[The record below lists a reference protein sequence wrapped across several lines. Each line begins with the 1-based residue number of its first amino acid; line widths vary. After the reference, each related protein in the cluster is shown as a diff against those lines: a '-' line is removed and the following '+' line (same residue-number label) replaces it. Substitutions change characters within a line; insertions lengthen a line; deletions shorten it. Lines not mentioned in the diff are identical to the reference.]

1 VQFELNIEN
10 VRGNRY
16 RFGMDQFSKSERI
29 WSDTQLKDAVAAATN
44 WRDVMRALGLR
55 ANSAGAIRIMKRH
68 VVGLGLDTSHFRGK
82 RSWSDAQLR
91 RAVIDAQSWDE
102 LLTTLGLAPR
112 SGDGRIRVKA
122 HATRLGLDLEHL
134 GNPIAN
140 SPGPTEV
147 KPDLRYL
154 RDAATC
160 IAASWFSLC
169 GFNVAIPLEPAV
181 YDLLVSMPE
190 GIKRI
195 QVKTT
200 TCFGKDGWTVA
211 VGRRPYSIGN
221 RERRVPYDPELI
233 DWFFIVDG
241 DLTIY
246 LIPSRVIAGRVAILL
261 HTYTKYIVGNAAGF
275 MRPSPHAA

>member
-1 VQFELNIEN
+1 MA
-10 VRGNRY
+10 RP
-16 RFGMDQFSKSERI
+16 SKSERT
-29 WSDTQLKDAVAAATN
+29 WSDAQLKDAVAVSAN
-44 WRDVMRALGLR
+44 WRDVMRALGLN
-55 ANSAGAIRIMKRH
+55 ANSAGAIRIVRRH
-68 VVGLGLDTSHFRGK
+68 TVILGLDTSHFRGK
-82 RSWSDAQLR
+82 RRWSDAQLR
-91 RAVIDAQSWDE
+91 RAVIEAQSWDE
-102 LLTTLGLAPR
+102 LLTTLGLV
-112 SGDGRIRVKA
+112 SYNGDARIRVKA
-122 HATRLGLDLEHL
+122 HAMRLGLGLSHLE
-134 GNPIAN
+134 N
-140 SPGPTEV
+140 SLAKAPGRAEV

-181 YDLLVSMPE
+181 YDLLVTTPE
-190 GIKRI
+190 GIKRV

-200 TCFGKDGWTVA
+200 TCYSKDGWTVV
-211 VGRRPYSIGN
+211 VGRRPYSVGN

-261 HTYTKYIVGNAAGF
+261 HTYTKYIVGNAAGL
-275 MRPSPHAA
+275 MTPRPSAA